1 MGESEAINVQV
12 SRGPLNRLMGVQ
24 VIGSGSY
31 LPDNVVTNEDL
42 SQLGCD
48 SDWIIQRT
56 GIRERRHVPPGMTTS
71 DLATEAAKRAIA
83 AAGIDKSEIDLLI
96 LGTFTPDHPIP
107 QTATTTQHDL
117 GLSNCPAMDISA
129 ACAGFV
135 YSFITAAQF
144 VANGTSKYALV
155 IGADANSRVLNPNDK
170 ITYPLFGDG
179 AGAVV
184 LAKGSDEQGML
195 AYTMGADGAGTKL
208 LYREMGGAKV
218 PYEPSDD
225 KSHCPW
231 LVSMEGRPIFKWA
244 VRLIEDNFAQVC
256 EAAKVD
262 YSDVKLWFMHQANQR
277 IIDYAVNSC
286 GISSEQVPVHLD
298 RYGNT
303 SAGSI
308 PIALDEALAAGRI
321 ERGDLVMFCGF
332 GAGLS
337 WATTLIRW

>member
-1 MGESEAINVQV
+1 
-12 SRGPLNRLMGVQ
+12 MGVQ

-56 GIRERRHVPPGMTTS
+56 GIRERRHVPPGMATG
-71 DLATEAAKRAIA
+71 DLATEAAARAIE
-83 AAGIDKSEIDLLI
+83 AAGIDKSDIDLLI

-107 QTATTTQHDL
+107 QTATTVQNNL
-117 GLSNCPAMDISA
+117 GLNCPAMDISA
-129 ACAGFV
+129 ACAGFA
-135 YSFITAAQF
+135 YSFITASQF

-155 IGADANSRVLNPNDK
+155 IGADANSRVLNPND
-170 ITYPLFGDG
+170 IVTYPLFGDG

-184 LAKGSDEQGML
+184 LTQGSQEQGML

-218 PYEPSDD
+218 PYDQDRQEPG
-225 KSHCPW
+225 CPW

-256 EAAKVD
+256 QAADVP
-262 YSDVKLWFMHQANQR
+262 YEDVKMWLMHQANQR
-277 IIDYAVNSC
+277 IIDYAVNTC
-286 GISSEQVPVHLD
+286 GIDPGRVPVHLD

-308 PIALDEALAAGRI
+308 PIALDECLRAGQI
-321 ERGDLVMFCGF
+321 ERGDLVMLCGF

-337 WATTLIRW
+337 WGTALVRW